1 MHVAGAVGG
10 EDHDRRTA
18 GLEHSQLRHRDL
30 EVRQHFEE
38 VGLELV
44 VGAVDL
50 VDQQHRRWALAVLD
64 RPQQRPLDQEALVV
78 EVGLEVVGGPTGGL
92 ATGLGGPQVEQLA
105 GVVPVVHGL
114 RGVDALVALEPDQLA
129 VRPRRQ
135 HLGDLGLADAG
146 LALEQQRSLERQGE
160 EDRGGQSLVGEVP
173 VLGER
178 SVDVGMASSGRRY
191 PPTPRICL
199 LQMKPRAV

>member
-1 MHVAGAVGG
+1 MHVAGPVRR
-10 EDHDRRTA
+10 EDHDRWAA
-18 GLEHSQLRHRDL
+18 GLEHTQLGHRHL
-30 EVRQHFEE
+30 EVGQHLEE

-50 VDQQHRRWALAVLD
+50 VDQQHRRRALAVLD
-64 RPQQRPLDQEALVV
+64 RPQQRPLDQEPLVV
-78 EVGLEVVGGPTGGL
+78 QIGFEVVGRAAGGL
-92 ATGLGGPQVEQLA
+92 AARLGRPQVQQLPR
-105 GVVPVVHGL
+105 VVPVVHGL
-114 RGVDALVALEPDQLA
+114 GGVDALVALEADQLA

-146 LALEQQRSLERQGE
+146 LALEQQRSLQRQGE

-178 SVDVGMASSGRRY
+178 SVDVGWRHPGDDTR
-191 PPTPRICL
+191 PPPRSVCS
-199 LQMKPRAV
+199 R